1 MNEDNTFKKLT
12 VGHIPGRLEEITNE
26 LRDLDHGD
34 DIEKLMLE
42 TRTLMQQMAEVDFP
56 ELKNNE

>member
-1 MNEDNTFKKLT
+1 MDEDNTFKKLT
-12 VGHIPGRLEEITNE
+12 VGHIPRRLAEIADE
-26 LRDLDHGD
+26 LRNLDHGD

-42 TRTLMQQMAEVDFP
+42 TRALMQQMAEVDFP